1 MGIQGSVMKGNIL
14 RAGLVLITIVT
25 VCIITDFSTIMV
37 LIGAT
42 CCSLLGKCLIISP
55 GIHALLG
62 SRTAWCEIFRFRSW
76 CGAWVPDRTSF
87 VQHIQAFILPAIT
100 HLRIFRNR
108 LTKQNKIED
117 YTILVFGIIGTIIGS
132 IDAAK
137 RLGIIPIPEG
147 EEVSELP

>member
-1 MGIQGSVMKGNIL
+1 
-14 RAGLVLITIVT
+14 
-25 VCIITDFSTIMV
+25 MV
-37 LIGAT
+37 LVDQLW
-42 CCSLLGKCLIISP
+42 SLDPSLREVNNIK
-55 GIHALLG
+55 H
-62 SRTAWCEIFRFRSW
+62 T
-76 CGAWVPDRTSF
+76 
-87 VQHIQAFILPAIT
+87 QAFILPAIT

-147 EEVSELP
+147 EEISELP